1 MTFKRILTKTTALAL
16 VFLAP
21 GALATATCDVTPV
34 VEKED
39 FATRRAREFAR
50 VEALYGQYLDKIA
63 FQVRICQSDAA
74 KEELIA
80 RPFNIEYLKSLS
92 SIDDFNADEAKKGVG
107 SDPLV
112 YMNEEQQGRI
122 NLSKFTPIALAVA
135 MSRADLVEV
144 WLSFVPNV
152 NDHKLTGW
160 GYRQPYTLAH
170 FAVEPLYPWT
180 ERTVPMQAALRI
192 INLLAA
198 KGLDFQ
204 DYVSHDQMGIYT
216 GLPLGAG
223 NHRPHTMD
231 PLTIRALLYGADPNA
246 PGTSCHGTRVR
257 LEEQSEG
264 GYWDND
270 FVEALYT
277 DAKKQVKAKAAIRPV
292 ETVAQTLEEQRVEEL
307 ALLQS
312 FSFLTVKG

>member
-1 MTFKRILTKTTALAL
+1 MIFKRILTKTTALAL

-21 GALATATCDVTPV
+21 GALATATCDDTPV

-50 VEALYGQYLDKIA
+50 LETLYGQYLEKIA

-107 SDPLV
+107 PDPIV
-112 YMNEEQQGRI
+112 CMNEEQQGRI
-122 NLSKFTPIALAVA
+122 NLNKFTAIALAVA

-180 ERTVPMQAALRI
+180 GRTVPMHAALRI

-204 DYVSHDQMGIYT
+204 DYVNHKELGIYT

-246 PGTSCHGTRVR
+246 SGTSCHRTGRR
-257 LEEQSEG
+257 LQKEAD

-270 FVEALYT
+270 FAEQLYT
-277 DAKKQVKAKAAIRPV
+277 DAKKLVKGKKPIRPV
-292 ETVAQTLEEQRVEEL
+292 ELVTKTLEEQRVEEL

-312 FSFLTVKG
+312 FSFLTVQG